1 MIAKI
6 VTALGFAPEEIPVI
20 SDTPVPKAKV
30 YVILGGLA
38 LKKFQPNMKG
48 VPGDWLKTDKGADVL
63 ITYSPEYILR
73 FKEVTDGVKKIKND
87 MWQALKSVKRRIT
100 NEV

>member
-6 VTALGFAPEEIPVI
+6 VTALGFASEEIPVI

-63 ITYSPEYILR
+63 ITYSPEYSLR
-73 FKEVTDGVKKIKND
+73 LKEVTDGVKKIKND